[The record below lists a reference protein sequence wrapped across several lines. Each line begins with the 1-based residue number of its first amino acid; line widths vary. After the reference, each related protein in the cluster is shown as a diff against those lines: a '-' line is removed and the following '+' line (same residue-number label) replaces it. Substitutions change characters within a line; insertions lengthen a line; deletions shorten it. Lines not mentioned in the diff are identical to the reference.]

1 MQLKLLSL
9 FALSS
14 AALADL
20 SGLFPGPVET
30 DVIDFYSLP
39 TLFPPPIAVDPIA
52 TEAIRQTLA
61 LYPFAIDGKNFDAL
75 SKVFTSDAVANYSAP
90 LNVLTPLSSIKET
103 LKASLACVTTQHQFG
118 TQLIDIVSPFTAQSI
133 TYYRAAHFGKGN
145 MSTEVATAYGQYQD
159 VWKRQSDGTWRI
171 VHRNLVY
178 MVPTLLLAFSF
189 LIVCVS
195 VLIRIERGY
204 WEPDGVCVLMAHPT

>member
-14 AALADL
+14 TALADL
-20 SGLFPGPVET
+20 SGLIPGPVQT

-52 TEAIRQTLA
+52 VEAIRQTLA

-75 SKVFTSDAVANYSAP
+75 SKVFASDVVANYSAP

-118 TQLIDIVSPFTAQSI
+118 TQLIDIISPFTAQSI
-133 TYYRAAHFGKGN
+133 TYYRAAHFGQGN
-145 MSTEVATAYGQYQD
+145 LSTEVATAYGQYQD

-178 MVPTLLLAFSF
+178 MVRPLLPAFF
-189 LIVCVS
+189 VCVS
-195 VLIRIERGY
+195 VLI
-204 WEPDGVCVLMAHPT
+204 